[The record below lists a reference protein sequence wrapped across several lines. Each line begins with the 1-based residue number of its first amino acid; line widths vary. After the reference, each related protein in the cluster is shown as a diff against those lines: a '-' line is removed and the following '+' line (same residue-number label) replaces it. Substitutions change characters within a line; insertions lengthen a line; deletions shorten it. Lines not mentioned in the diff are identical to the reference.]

1 MHFVIY
7 YIELADFLYIFNQL
21 LIFEFIVN
29 YFAIN
34 RLLDLSS
41 DHKAVDRWCL
51 LSNTESMV
59 LSWKSEL
66 HAHY

>member
-1 MHFVIY
+1 MHFDIY
-7 YIELADFLYIFNQL
+7 FELPDSLYIFNQL

-51 LSNTESMV
+51 GSITESMV
-59 LSWKSEL
+59 LS
-66 HAHY
+66 